1 MDSRPRITAIEE
13 RPGDYRVRVSTLPEP
28 LLVPAELVF
37 LYRLTAGVVITTAQL
52 NQLISESE
60 RKRCER
66 EIARL
71 LSVREHAAGEF
82 QAKLKRKG
90 FDARTIT
97 TAVEKFAG
105 QGLVDDARLAM
116 ALARRTLRQKPAGQS
131 YLVATLRRKM
141 IERTLAERVV
151 GEVLE
156 GVDLT
161 DSAIRALRQ
170 KWPNPDQIDVESI
183 RSKAYSYLSR
193 RGFGFETARA
203 AFTQLFGTAGK
214 VETD

>member
-13 RPGDYRVRVSTLPEP
+13 RLGDYRVTVSTLPEP

-37 LYRLTAGVVITTAQL
+37 LNRLTAGVVITTAQL
-52 NQLISESE
+52 DQLISESE
-60 RKRCER
+60 RVRCER
-66 EIARL
+66 EITRL
-71 LSVREHAAGEF
+71 LSVREHTAGEL
-82 QAKLKRKG
+82 QAKLKKKR
-90 FDARTIT
+90 FDARIVA
-97 TAVEKFAG
+97 TALDKFASR
-105 QGLVDDARLAM
+105 GLVDDARLAM
-116 ALARRTLRQKPAGQS
+116 SLARRTLQKKPSGRS

-141 IERTLAERVV
+141 IGRTLAEHVV
-151 GEVLE
+151 DDVLA
-156 GVDLT
+156 GVDPV
-161 DSAIRALRQ
+161 DSALRALRQ

-214 VETD
+214 VDTD